1 MTAVDAARLGVPEVF
16 NAASF
21 FVDRNVTE
29 GRGHHVAVECGE
41 ARVTY
46 GDVLT
51 NVNRFASALRQ
62 SLLVRREER
71 VLLLLLDGP
80 GFVYSSFGA
89 IKAGA
94 VPVPINTLWKPAD
107 YAHVV
112 RDSGAAVAIVS
123 PELLPRL
130 DEMPADVKRML
141 RHVIHDVDGLLR
153 RGSPQCDAEPTYRDS
168 PAFWLYSSGSTGA
181 PKGCVHLQHDMV
193 VCAELF
199 GKGVLGIH
207 AADRTFSVA
216 KLFLAYGLGNAL
228 YFPFS
233 VVAANML

>member
-80 GFVYSSFGA
+80 GFVYSFFGA

-94 VPVPINTLWKPAD
+94 VPVPLNTLWKPAD
-107 YAHVV
+107 YQ
-112 RDSGAAVAIVS
+112 
-123 PELLPRL
+123 
-130 DEMPADVKRML
+130 
-141 RHVIHDVDGLLR
+141 HVIHDSRARVLIVSATLLPEIEKIPTGER
-153 RGSPQCDAEPTYRDS
+153 RSLRHICVVGSAESTGMHTGFDRLLAEGSSDLEAEP
-168 PAFWLYSSGSTGA
+168 
-181 PKGCVHLQHDMV
+181 
-193 VCAELF
+193 
-199 GKGVLGIH
+199 
-207 AADRTFSVA
+207 
-216 KLFLAYGLGNAL
+216 
-228 YFPFS
+228 
-233 VVAANML
+233 